1 MGGGSKKQSSTTT
14 QELSPTQEA
23 FYKDLFGR
31 AGGKMDSGGFFDDQY
46 AGGAQ
51 TFAEQT
57 PEQRA
62 MYERLTGAGGTLEQ
76 GLGTL
81 EQRLGPYDP
90 NNAALT
96 GVIDM
101 AAGDV
106 NRNLQENLLPA
117 IGDGATGAGQFG
129 STRQGVAEG
138 IALRGASEQ
147 VGDIATQLRYQ
158 DMQDF
163 QDRQTGAIEGIGTM
177 ANQFQSITDQGQMQE
192 QSKLDDLFSRWE
204 YESQTDLKNLQA
216 YAGLG
221 SGQDM
226 GGTSNTVSK
235 GGGK

>member
-1 MGGGSKKQSSTTT
+1 MGGSSKKQESTTT

-31 AGGKMDSGGFFDDQY
+31 ATVEMDSGGFFDDQY
-46 AGGAQ
+46 AGGAE
-51 TFAEQT
+51 TFADQT
-57 PEQRA
+57 PEQR
-62 MYERLTGAGGTLEQ
+62 MLYDRLTGLGGTFDK

-96 GVIDM
+96 GAIDM

-106 NRNLQENLLPA
+106 NRNLQENLLPS

-138 IALRGASEQ
+138 IAVRGASEQ
-147 VGDIATQLRYQ
+147 VGDIATQMRYQ
-158 DMQDF
+158 DMQAY
-163 QDRQTGAIEGIGTM
+163 QDRQTGAMNSIGGM
-177 ANQFQSITDQGQMQE
+177 ANEFQSVANQGQMQE

-204 YESQTDLKNLQA
+204 YESQTDLKDLQA

-221 SGQDM
+221 AGQEM
-226 GGTSNTVSK
+226 GGTSSTVSR